1 MNLQMMNLKSL
12 TILFAFLFSTGNA
25 VAQAKIMYPKNE
37 FRAVWIATV
46 ANIDW
51 PKNSTDPVEKQKK

>member
-1 MNLQMMNLKSL
+1 MVVARYLLLFVSL
-12 TILFAFLFSTGNA
+12 ACWNRCAHAEERFAEPRA
-25 VAQAKIMYPKNE
+25 E

-51 PKNSTDPVEKQKK
+51 RSVPGLTAERQQA